1 MKLMTLNTHS
11 LAEKNYRR
19 KLYEFTVAVAEEKPD
34 IIALQEVN
42 QTRNADTVQIS
53 ELTNY
58 FSCNE
63 KLLIKKDNHAYNA
76 VKILEKSG
84 ISYYWTWLG
93 IKLGYDKYDEGIA
106 LMSRTPITE
115 IFSGT
120 VSSNDNYYNW
130 KTRKILGIK
139 TGKFPNQYFYSVHLG
154 WWNDNEEP
162 FPQQWER
169 LENHIEKNNKIWLMG
184 DFNNSAEIK
193 NQGYDM
199 IKNSGWYDCYNL
211 AENKDSGFTVC
222 KSIDGW
228 KDKKSAENMRIDYIF
243 CNRKIP
249 VKNYRTVFNN
259 INYPV
264 VSDHFGIII
273 ETE

>member
-11 LAEKNYRR
+11 LAEKNYSR
-19 KLYEFTVAVAEEKPD
+19 KLYEFTASVAEEKPD

-42 QTRNADTVQIS
+42 QSRTADTVQES
-53 ELTNY
+53 ELVNY
-58 FSCNE
+58 FPCDE
-63 KLLIKKDNHAYNA
+63 KLLIKKDNHVYNTA
-76 VKILEKSG
+76 KILGKSG
-84 ISYYWTWLG
+84 IIYYWTWLG

-106 LMSRTPITE
+106 LMSRSPITE

-120 VSSNDNYYNW
+120 ISQNDSYYNW

-139 TGKFPNQYFYSVHLG
+139 TEQFPNERFYSVHIG
-154 WWNDNEEP
+154 WWNDSEEP
-162 FPQQWER
+162 FQQQWTR
-169 LENHIEKNNKIWLMG
+169 LENHIGKNNTVWLMG

-199 IKNSGWYDCYNL
+199 IKKSGWYDCYNL
-211 AENKDSGFTVC
+211 SENKDSGFTVC

-228 KDKKSAENMRIDYIF
+228 KDKNSAENMRIDYIF
-243 CNRKIP
+243 CNKKFKI
-249 VKNYRTVFNN
+249 KNYRTVFNN

-273 ETE
+273 DTE